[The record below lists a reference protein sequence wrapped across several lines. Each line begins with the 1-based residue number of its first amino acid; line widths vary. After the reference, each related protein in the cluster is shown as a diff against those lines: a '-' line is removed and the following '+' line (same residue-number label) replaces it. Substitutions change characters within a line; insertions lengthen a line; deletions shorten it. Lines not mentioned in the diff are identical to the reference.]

1 MLIYT
6 ELIKYFSAPAMR
18 WRIFFTLVGFLWLI
32 LAGQGNASGETYPT
46 TRIGV
51 LAYRGPEQALK
62 TWQGHADYLEK
73 RIPGRRFV
81 IVPLNYGEMNEAVKR
96 HEIELLITNTG
107 HYTELEATGETS
119 RIATRLI
126 AGPNGPLNQFGGLAI
141 TRANRSDISHYA
153 DLKGKH
159 LLIPDKSSLG
169 GWQVHVREA
178 HAAGVDL
185 PQDAASIAETENHEK
200 VVEGVLAGKADV
212 GLVRS
217 DLVEAMI
224 GAGKIKLA
232 DIKTIDARQTPGYPY
247 LHSTRL
253 YPEWP
258 LARVGNF
265 SEDLSKIILIA
276 LLAMQPDDP
285 AAKSAQLY
293 GWTLPQNYQPVLDLF
308 RETHLGPYANQQISW
323 NDIMAEHGRE
333 ILAAVGGIV
342 LILTSTVV
350 LLFIS
355 RHRLHAQQGS
365 LRLAAGVFEH
375 AREGI
380 LITDAKGTIIEAN
393 ASCSALTGYDR
404 SELLGQTPRLLR
416 SGKHD
421 ISFYKALWDKL
432 RDDGLWLGEIWNCRK
447 DGSLYAQLTSISSIR
462 NERGEVS
469 NYIGLLSDIT
479 NQKLN
484 QDSLERMAYYDAL
497 TGLPNRLLLA
507 DRMLQA
513 IARCS
518 RHNSLLAV
526 CYIDLDNFK
535 PINDR
540 WGHSAGDSLLIE
552 VARRL
557 THCLR
562 QDDTVSRLG
571 GDEFVILIGDLPDI
585 GECNQTLQR
594 VTDAL
599 ATPFQIENEAASVS
613 ASIGVTIY
621 PNDSHDPDTLL
632 RHADQA
638 MYAAKQAGRKRVQY
652 FQTHDSNPTARQ
664 DNAQEELE
672 RAFRQNDFVLYYQPK
687 VDMRAGRILGAEALI
702 RWCHPER
709 GLLGPDDFLFPIE
722 RCGMHA
728 ELGRYVLDQALRQM
742 EAWSAIDLHLT
753 ISVNIDAHHLQQTD
767 FAQQLQQALQRY
779 PGASP
784 SHLELEIVETAALQ
798 DLSQVS
804 ERISECRRLG
814 VQFAIDD
821 FGTGYSSL
829 SYLKQL
835 PMQTLKIDRSF
846 VRDML
851 DDPDDLA
858 IVDGVVGLASAFRRR
873 VIAEGVESVAHGTL
887 LLHLGCDHGQG
898 FGIGRPMPA
907 EDIPGWIARWEFP
920 KAWQEAIRWPPED
933 LPLLTVEVDHIRW
946 VKEFTALIQAE
957 PGSNLPIPP
966 LDAHQCRFGQWLD
979 SDDFTRYA
987 HLQPFPEIIPI
998 HDQVHRLGAELL
1010 NLHARD
1016 PQAARARLPEL
1027 EQLRDT
1033 LLARLRSL
1041 RRAVVQSDLSPLSVK
1056 RPVLEQ
1062 SG

>member
-6 ELIKYFSAPAMR
+6 GAVKHFSAHAMR
-18 WRIFFTLVGFLWLI
+18 WRIFLTLLGCLWLTF
-32 LAGQGNASGETYPT
+32 AGSGNAFGDTVQT
-46 TRIGV
+46 IRIGV
-51 LAYRGPEQALK
+51 LAYRGSEQALK
-62 TWQGHADYLEK
+62 TWQGHADYLEQ
-73 RIPGRRFV
+73 RIPHHHFV
-81 IVPLNYGEMNEAVKR
+81 IVPLSYGELNEAVKR

-126 AGPNGPLNQFGGLAI
+126 AGPKGPLNQFGGLAI
-141 TRANRSDISHYA
+141 TRADRSDISHYA

-159 LLIPDKSSLG
+159 LLIPDQSSLG

-178 HAAGVDL
+178 RAAGINL
-185 PQDAASIAETENHEK
+185 QNDAASIVETENHEK
-200 VVEGVLAGKADV
+200 VVQGVLAGNADA

-217 DLVEAMI
+217 DLVEVMVA
-224 GAGKIKLA
+224 AGKLKL
-232 DIKTIDARQTPGYPY
+232 DQLKIIDARQTPGYPF

-265 SEDLSKIILIA
+265 SEDLSKRILIT

-285 AAKSAQLY
+285 AAHSARLY

-308 RETHLGPYANQQISW
+308 RETRLGPYANQQITW
-323 NDIMAEHGRE
+323 DDIMSEHGRE
-333 ILAAVGGIV
+333 ILWTAGSMIIV
-342 LILTSTVV
+342 LAGAV
-350 LLFIS
+350 LLLFFS
-355 RHRLHAQQGS
+355 RHRLHLQQVR

-393 ASCSALTGYDR
+393 ASCSMLTGYTHE
-404 SELLGQTPRLLR
+404 ELIGQTPRLMR

-421 ISFYKALWDKL
+421 ISFYKELWDELQAK
-432 RDDGLWLGEIWNCRK
+432 GLWQGEIWNRRK
-447 DGSLYAQLTSISSIR
+447 DGELYAQLTSISSIR
-462 NERGEVS
+462 NERGAVS
-469 NYIGLLSDIT
+469 NYIGLLTDIT

-507 DRMLQA
+507 DRMQQA

-518 RHNSLLAV
+518 RHNTLLAV

-540 WGHSAGDSLLIE
+540 WGHGAGDSLLIE

-557 THCLR
+557 TNCLR

-585 GECNQTLQR
+585 GECNQTLVR
-594 VTDAL
+594 ISDAL
-599 ATPFQIENEAASVS
+599 AMPFQIENETASVS
-613 ASIGVTIY
+613 ASIGVTLY
-621 PNDSHDPDTLL
+621 PSDSHDPDTLL

-652 FQTHDSNPTARQ
+652 FQTHDSNPTLRQ

-672 RAFRQNDFVLYYQPK
+672 RAFRQNEFILYYQPK

-702 RWCHPER
+702 RWQHPER
-709 GLLGPDDFLFPIE
+709 GLLAPDDFLFQIE
-722 RCGMHA
+722 HCGMHA
-728 ELGRYVLDQALRQM
+728 RLGRYVLDQALRQM
-742 EAWSAIDLHLT
+742 EAWTAIDLHLT

-887 LLHLGCDHGQG
+887 LLHLGCDQGQG

-907 EDIPGWIARWEFP
+907 EDIPGWIAQWEFP

-946 VKEFTALIQAE
+946 VKQFTALIEAQ
-957 PGSNLPIPP
+957 PGSNLPVPP

-998 HDQVHRLGAELL
+998 HDQVHRLGDELVK
-1010 NLHARD
+1010 LHGRD

-1027 EQLRDT
+1027 EHLRDT

-1041 RRAVVQSDLSPLSVK
+1041 RRAVVQSDLSPLSAK
-1056 RPVLEQ
+1056 RPRQEQ

>member
-6 ELIKYFSAPAMR
+6 GPVKYFFAFAMR
-18 WRIFFTLVGFLWLI
+18 WHLFPSLIGFLWLI
-32 LAGQGNASGETYPT
+32 LAGAGNAFGETEQT
-46 TRIGV
+46 IRIGV
-51 LAYRGPEQALK
+51 LAYRGQEQAIK

-73 RIPGRRFV
+73 HIPNRHFV
-81 IVPLNYGEMNEAVKR
+81 IVPLNYSELNEAVKR
-96 HEIELLITNTG
+96 HDIELLITNTG

-126 AGPNGPLNQFGGLAI
+126 AGPYGPLNQFGGLAI

-178 HAAGVDL
+178 RSAGIDL
-185 PQDAASIAETENHEK
+185 LHDTASIVETENHEK
-200 VVEGVLAGKADV
+200 VVQGVLAGKADA

-217 DLVEAMI
+217 DLIEAMI
-224 GAGKIKLA
+224 GAGKITL
-232 DIKTIDARQTPGYPY
+232 DQIKPIDARQTSGYPY

-258 LARVGNF
+258 LARVGKF
-265 SEDLSKIILIA
+265 SEDLSKLVLIA

-285 AAKSAQLY
+285 AAQSAQLY

-308 RETHLGPYANQQISW
+308 RETRLGPYANQQITW
-323 NDIMAEHGRE
+323 DDIMSEHGRE
-333 ILAAVGGIV
+333 ILWGAACAIFV
-342 LILTSTVV
+342 LAGAV
-350 LLFIS
+350 LLLFLS
-355 RHRLHAQQGS
+355 RQRLHLQQGN

-380 LITDAKGTIIEAN
+380 LITDARGTIIEAN
-393 ASCSALTGYDR
+393 ASCSALTGYDHA
-404 SELLGQTPRLLR
+404 ELIGQTPRLLR

-432 RDDGLWLGEIWNCRK
+432 RNDGLWLGEIWNRRK
-447 DGSLYAQLTSISSIR
+447 DGELYAQLTSISSIR
-462 NERGEVS
+462 NERGEVT
-469 NYIGLLSDIT
+469 NYIGLLADIT

-507 DRMLQA
+507 DRMHQA

-518 RHNSLLAV
+518 RHNTLLAV

-557 THCLR
+557 SNCLR

-585 GECNQTLQR
+585 GECDQTLQR
-594 VTDAL
+594 VADAL
-599 ATPFQIENEAASVS
+599 ATPFQIDSETASVS

-638 MYAAKQAGRKRVQY
+638 MYAAKQAGRKRIQY
-652 FQTHDSNPTARQ
+652 FQTHDSNPTLRP
-664 DNAQEELE
+664 DNAQKELE
-672 RAFRQNDFVLYYQPK
+672 RAFLQNEFVLYYQPK

-702 RWCHPER
+702 RWQHPER
-709 GLLGPDDFLFPIE
+709 GLLGPDDFLFQIE

-728 ELGRYVLDQALRQM
+728 DLGRYVLDQALRQM
-742 EAWSAIDLHLT
+742 EAWSAIGLQLT

-784 SHLELEIVETAALQ
+784 NHLELEVVETAALQ

-804 ERISECRRLG
+804 ERIGECRRLG

-898 FGIGRPMPA
+898 FGIARPMPA
-907 EDIPGWIARWEFP
+907 DELPGWVAQWEFP

-957 PGSNLPIPP
+957 PGSNLPIPQ

-998 HDQVHRLGAELL
+998 HDQVHRLGDELVK
-1010 NLHARD
+1010 LHGRD

-1027 EQLRDT
+1027 ELLRDT

-1041 RRAVVQSDLSPLSVK
+1041 RRAVVQSDLSPLSAK
-1056 RPVLEQ
+1056 RPGQEQ